1 MDIIINFGLRFGLGF
16 ASIEFLGIL
25 FGGDFSEEFLITEV
39 KSESILYDS
48 KVDSVETNLIVHVSS
63 TDVSGTLKHGVT
75 DLSEYISLGESA
87 DSKATTDRS
96 E

>member
-1 MDIIINFGLRFGLGF
+1 LDIIINFGLRFGLGF

-63 TDVSGTLKHGVT
+63 TDVSGTLKHGVA